1 MGALNIVLA
10 TRNPHKQEELMA
22 LLDDLG
28 LEILTVDAFQNIP
41 IIEETGSTCRENAI
55 AKARETAKLTGC
67 WSLAD
72 DTGLEVEALG
82 GRPGVHAAR
91 YAGEEA
97 TYKDNWQ
104 KLLRELEGV
113 PVGQR
118 SARFVTVVALA
129 DSAGHV
135 EVAEGSL
142 EGAIAQQ
149 PAGSEGFGYDP
160 VFLIPNLGSTLSDM
174 SLEQKNQ
181 ISHRG
186 QALRKAKVILQ
197 EKLSQLSASGRSA
210 AR

>member
-1 MGALNIVLA
+1 MSALDIVLA

-28 LEILTVDAFQNIP
+28 LKILTVDAFQNIP
-41 IIEETGSTCRENAI
+41 VIEETGTTCEENAMI
-55 AKARETAKLTGC
+55 KARQMAKLTGC

-113 PVGQR
+113 PAGQR

-129 DSAGHV
+129 DPMGKV
-135 EVAEGSL
+135 EVAKGSL
-142 EGAIAQQ
+142 EGTIAEQ

-160 VFLIPNLGSTLSDM
+160 VFLIPRLGYTLSEM

-186 QALRKAKVILQ
+186 QALRKAKVMLR
-197 EKLSQLSASGRSA
+197 EKLSQLSMSGRSA